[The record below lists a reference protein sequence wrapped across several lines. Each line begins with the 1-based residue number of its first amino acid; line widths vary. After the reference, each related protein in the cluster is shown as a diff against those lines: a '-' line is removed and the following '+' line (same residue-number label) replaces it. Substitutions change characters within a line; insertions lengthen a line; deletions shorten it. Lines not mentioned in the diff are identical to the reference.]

1 MQKAGFRLEKTGEAE
16 FVLKGSSSVPI
27 YFFATE
33 ELIQAM
39 DDEVFFQAVNT
50 ANLPGLEERVCIMPD
65 AHSGYGAPI
74 GTVFA
79 VDAQTGY
86 ISPGAIGFDINCGM
100 RAIITNLTEQEIRP
114 YLEALVNK
122 LYEYVPVGV
131 GKKGFLKINQLQL
144 KNLVERGVSYL
155 VKTLG
160 IGWEKDI
167 EKIEEKGC
175 ISGAD
180 FSAVSKR
187 AVERGL
193 AQIATLGSGNHYLE
207 IQVVEKI
214 HSPEKAKKLGIFQK
228 GQIMI
233 MVHCGSRGFGH
244 QICSDYLR
252 EFERKLD
259 VYRIKIADRQL
270 VCLPLTDLLAK
281 NYLAAMSAA
290 ANFAFV
296 NREAITHR
304 IRQAFEKVLG
314 KNAERLGLKLI
325 YDVAHN
331 IGKVEEHF
339 TKAGRKKFLV
349 HRKGATRS
357 FPGQVVI
364 IGGSMETGS
373 YLLLGREES
382 LYKSFG
388 STAHGSGRTMSRAKA
403 KRSVRG
409 SDLLKKLKRRG
420 IYIKAAS
427 FSGVAE
433 EAGFAYKDINK
444 VVEAVQKADLSEPLV
459 YLRPIGNIKG

>member
-1 MQKAGFRLEKTGEAE
+1 MIKAGFKLEKTGEAE
-16 FVLKGSSSVPI
+16 FVLKGQSAVPI
-27 YFFATE
+27 YFFATQD
-33 ELIQAM
+33 LIESM
-39 DDEVFFQAVNT
+39 DDDVFFQAVNT

-79 VDAQTGY
+79 VDAEAGY

-100 RAIITNLTEQEIRP
+100 RAIITNLTETEIRP
-114 YLEALVNK
+114 YLESIVNK

-131 GKKGFLKINQLQL
+131 GKKGFLKVSRLQL
-144 KNLVERGVSYL
+144 KNLVEKGVLYL

-160 IGWEKDI
+160 IGWAEDI
-167 EKIEEKGC
+167 EKIEENGS
-175 ISGAD
+175 IVGAD

-193 AQIATLGSGNHYLE
+193 AQLGTLGSGNHYLE

-214 HSPEKAKKLGIFQK
+214 HNLEKAKKFGISKK
-228 GQIMI
+228 GQVMI
-233 MVHCGSRGFGH
+233 MLHCGSRGFGH

-259 VYRIKIADRQL
+259 VYRIRVADHQL
-270 VCLPLTDLLAK
+270 VCLPLSDPLAK
-281 NYLAAMSAA
+281 DYLSAMSAA

-296 NREAITHR
+296 NRETITHR

-314 KNAERLGLKLI
+314 KKAKDLGMELI

-331 IGKVEEHF
+331 IGKIEEHF
-339 TKAGRKKFLV
+339 TKKGKKKLLV

-357 FPGQVVI
+357 FPGQIVI

-373 YLLLGREES
+373 YLLLGGEDS
-382 LYKSFG
+382 LYKSFA

-403 KRSVRG
+403 KRSIRG

-433 EAGFAYKDINK
+433 EAGFAYKDINR
-444 VVEAVQKADLSEPLV
+444 VVCAVEKAGLSEPLV